1 MGEHQKR
8 TNEYAHYFL
17 DQEEQH
23 RRGKMNGMTGNERNS
38 CSSAFDPERNPA
50 TAAVDRLK
58 YFPDWK
64 FERVR
69 LLSEREED
77 ADTMFGENE
86 NENPYDYDVQILEF
100 EKLTTRGTF
109 NVNSLSRI
117 SKSISIE
124 QGCSSKINN
133 TLHTTRSSPTRK
145 SARARHP
152 TAKKRRPLVT
162 SIACRSRLCQ
172 LGCSSP
178 QVTYGYSTKPCS
190 SSSKSC
196 E

>member
-1 MGEHQKR
+1 
-8 TNEYAHYFL
+8 
-17 DQEEQH
+17 
-23 RRGKMNGMTGNERNS
+23 MNGMIGNERNS
-38 CSSAFDPERNPA
+38 CSLAFDPELNPA

-77 ADTMFGENE
+77 IDTMYGE

-100 EKLTTRGTF
+100 EKLTKRGTF
-109 NVNSLSRI
+109 NMNSLSRI
-117 SKSISIE
+117 SKSISVE
-124 QGCSSKINN
+124 QGCSSKIKN
-133 TLHTTRSSPTRK
+133 TLHVTRSSPTRK

-152 TAKKRRPLVT
+152 AAKKRRPLVT

-178 QVTYGYSTKPCS
+178 QVTCGYSTKPCS
-190 SSSKSC
+190 PSSKSC